1 MGARKKTPILKSL
14 SAGRPPTARPP
25 KSISRKTTKKLI
37 NSHHQLEKRRLQA
50 VARND
55 KAAEIAIAA
64 EIEALG
70 GLARYQQASL
80 QGQHRERG
88 GDSSRVLMQ
97 WLGIDQDEKDKAARA
112 VATKTVTAAMTAPE
126 AEPSFLKSAP
136 LRMLEVGA
144 LSIDNACSVSG
155 CFQMERIDLN
165 SQGPGILQQDFL
177 QRPRP
182 TSDKERFDII
192 SLSLVLN
199 YVPQHSDR
207 GEMLLRCLDFLH
219 EPGMVS
225 TEGKSSSKA
234 GSAPATDDNIQK
246 YFPSVFM
253 VLPEPCVANSRYLT
267 KEHLT
272 NMMNVLGFDLLESKT
287 SQRLVYYLWARR
299 RPASMHV
306 PRFIKKELR
315 SGPTRNNFS
324 IVLQGT

>member
-1 MGARKKTPILKSL
+1 MGARKKTPQLKSL

-50 VARND
+50 AARND

-64 EIEALG
+64 EIDALG

-97 WLGIDQDEKDKAARA
+97 WLGIDQDEKE
-112 VATKTVTAAMTAPE
+112 KTTATAATAPE

-144 LSIDNACSVSG
+144 LSIDNACSASG

-177 QRPRP
+177 QRPKP

-219 EPGMVS
+219 QPSMVS
-225 TEGKSSSKA
+225 TSDRSGAKAGSKA
-234 GSAPATDDNIQK
+234 GSEPVADDNIQK

-267 KEHLT
+267 EEHLT
-272 NMMNVLGFDLLESKT
+272 DMMNVLGFGLLESKT
-287 SQRLVYYLWARR
+287 SQRLVYYLWVRR
-299 RPASMHV
+299 RPAPRHI
-306 PRFIKKELR
+306 PRFTKKELR